1 MGTRKTRLCGLLVG
15 LFLLPYDTHAIEVP
29 DLPGSGPEPMI
40 GTVVPTDGLGV
51 QVLEHQGQ
59 WAALFGTGGSS
70 EPMFLISGQ
79 LENVTGKPLTYVKL
93 QCELLGQ
100 DDVTVFRDYGYNR
113 KAEALREED
122 YENGKKSLADM
133 QIEPISGGTQE
144 SFRFIFF
151 KSDIPE
157 FRSYRI
163 RVIETR

>member
-1 MGTRKTRLCGLLVG
+1 MGTRKTRLCGLLLV
-15 LFLLPYDTHAIEVP
+15 LSLLPYDTHAIDVP
-29 DLPGSGPEPMI
+29 DLPGSGPGPMI
-40 GTVVPTDGLGV
+40 GTIVPTDGLGV
-51 QVLEHQGQ
+51 RMLEHQGQ

-79 LENVTGKPLTYVKL
+79 LENVARKPLTYVKL